1 MTRKTTLSTNDRRLS
16 KDLEQLQSDWERMER
31 AEPPGLLDQAVLNT
45 ARRDLESKK
54 RRRPLRWLGGFA
66 TATVAVL
73 AITVV
78 WLPER
83 PADLPPPDATGVPAP
98 QDKAAALMQESAP
111 EARDTAPR
119 IDVQKTRR
127 LNAAPAPAADAPA
140 LEMEAR
146 RGEKGDFM
154 ASESD
159 AVLEEEA
166 LLPPEAWIKQL
177 LALKQEGRI
186 EELEAG
192 LRAFREAYPEH
203 PLPGSLG
210 QSPP

>member
-1 MTRKTTLSTNDRRLS
+1 MTRKTTPSTDDRRLL

-45 ARRDLESKK
+45 ARRALESKK
-54 RRRPLRWLGGFA
+54 RRRPLKWLGGFA

-83 PADLPPPDATGVPAP
+83 PADLPPPGATGLPAP
-98 QDKAAALMQESAP
+98 RDKAAELMQESTPEPRDAAP
-111 EARDTAPR
+111 P

-159 AVLEEEA
+159 AVLEKEA
-166 LLPPEAWIKQL
+166 LLPPEAWIEQL
-177 LALKQEGRI
+177 LALKREGRI

-192 LRAFREAYPEH
+192 LRAFRETYPEH